1 MSQVGRISG
10 PLLQENLIRND
21 IDLSFETDLIYLD
34 VTDGK
39 VGIKTNS
46 PTNELQINNVART
59 TNLIV
64 DTEAN
69 FPILNFTNSTIQPFG
84 GTNNIVLD
92 ARYTIKSSNAKTG
105 DLFIDDNFI
114 KTTQSNSPIEFFP
127 NGTGNV
133 NIFNKLFVDGNIN
146 LDGTNFNVD
155 GNIQLGDANTDSL
168 VFNAD
173 IDSDIIPDV
182 DVTYRLGTSSKR
194 WQTFNSAFINSE
206 DIDSVTA
213 NIGTVSL
220 GTDQGK
226 IWYVSTTGDNGNV
239 GEHQQGPFRTID
251 YAVTRAQAGDTIYV
265 QPGEYEETCPIVV
278 PQGVTIRGSDLRNT
292 IVKPPTSDN
301 YVDIFKLN
309 GETAVSDITIKDFY
323 YDSVNDVGYAFR
335 YAANAA
341 VITRSPY
348 IQNVSV
354 ITKGSVTSASDP
366 RGFAEGDAGK
376 GALVDG
382 AVVLSNSVDASM
394 LFHSVTFIT
403 PGVDALTMT
412 NGVKVEWLNSF
423 TYFAN
428 RGLYAVDGATGHLS
442 TDGSTVLYG
451 AELRSIGSACVYGNY
466 GAVADGADTLM
477 YLVQHN
483 MGYIGVGKFVDNDPS
498 RAIQVNEIV
507 ELNSGKIY
515 YQTVNHFGDFR
526 VGDNFFINQETG
538 ESSIVI
544 DSSEVQGFG
553 RLRVTDVNTGNVT
566 IIDGEQISTGNL
578 TFSGNNILS
587 VDGPINIDS
596 TGVIN
601 LQDDTNVSGN
611 VDITGNFTFDGQ
623 LNLLGNQTTDTLA
636 FNVNISQDLNP
647 NTDLTFT
654 LGSSTKVWNNLYT
667 TEAQIDGI
675 HIEDNFIT
683 TDVSN
688 ADLEL
693 RANGTGEVDIP
704 SNNVQV
710 NNNLTVDGTSNLQ
723 DTSVTGLTTQVG
735 NFPITGNTAFNNLTI
750 TEDINVASQSLF
762 EEILFDGNVI
772 TTTSSNADLEL
783 QAAGTGEIIINE
795 QIDISNNL
803 QFADLSET
811 GLIAVNNL
819 VSFDTA
825 NISDITIQ
833 GNRIT
838 HNSGNDVNLI
848 STGQV
853 KVNSTNVIVNNDTTI
868 NGTTNILNTTING
881 NVQHTGNYQVTGNF
895 DIGGEFTNGNILI
908 EDNFITTTESNSDL
922 ELRANGTGVILI
934 DSLDTVTIQNNLAV
948 GGVLTY
954 AGFLT
959 INGDVNLAGNLQ
971 DGNLTVTEDLNLSSN
986 LDVSKQAQFEEILID
1001 DNFIT
1006 TTSSNTDLELRANG
1020 TGNIKILNNTVLP
1033 NTLSTGTFSTVDI
1046 NSSSNVSADEFYT
1059 TSGNIKISENFIE
1072 TTVSNSNLELR
1083 ATGDVVVPNNN
1094 ITLEQ
1099 NLTVNGDVDLDNTII
1114 TGTIT
1119 HTGNTV
1125 HTGNFIQTGDFTVSG
1140 NFTIA
1145 DQPFQF
1151 EDILIDG
1158 NVITTT
1164 LSNSN
1169 FDLRA
1174 NGTGVVS
1181 LEGTPIIKNTL
1192 TVRNANVENININNS
1207 FALENMVSSTDIEIF
1222 DNVITTTNSNSN
1234 LELRAAGTGGVY
1246 LQDLSFEQNILSTSN
1261 SAVILDAPTVTINAD
1276 GALTLP
1282 VGTTAQRIARL
1293 ADQIVD
1299 GGDADDVLTT
1309 VYDGGDA
1316 NTVFGPSDLI
1326 LDAGVAETPD
1336 GNAGDIRFNTTLGL
1350 FEGFSTAEQFFGGV
1364 YSQNTLTNVRTSN
1377 SNTIELNVNGSLVG
1391 TVRSTDLEITG
1402 LDIDDVQIRN
1412 NTISITGA
1420 NNLTLTTP
1428 GTGLPILN
1436 NFKFDS
1442 NLFSNE
1448 SATGLT
1454 IRHTSNGYAKIDT
1467 NTAVVT
1473 PVGTDANR
1481 GATPQVGEV
1490 RWNTEQNIQEVYDG
1504 TNWIAT
1510 RGVVNDLTASEFEE
1524 IIDFWTLVLG

>member
-10 PLLQENLIRND
+10 PLLQENLIRNG

-34 VTDGK
+34 VTAGK
-39 VGIKTNS
+39 LGVKTNS
-46 PTNELQINNVART
+46 PTNELQSQNEIRT

-69 FPILNFTNSTIQPFG
+69 FPILNFTNTSIQPFG
-84 GTNNIVLD
+84 GTNNILLD
-92 ARYTIKSSNAKTG
+92 ARHNITASNIKTG
-105 DLFIDDNFI
+105 DIFIDDNFI
-114 KTTQSNSPIEFFP
+114 KTTESNSPLEFNP
-127 NGTGNV
+127 NGTGLVNV
-133 NIFNKLFVDGNIN
+133 FNKLYVDGNVN
-146 LDGTNFNVD
+146 LDGDLNVD
-155 GNIQLGDANTDSL
+155 GNIQLGDANTDNL

-173 IDSDIIPDV
+173 IDSNIIPDV
-182 DVTYRLGTSSKR
+182 DITYSLGTSSKR
-194 WQTFNSAFINSE
+194 WQTFNSEFVNGE
-206 DIDSVTA
+206 DIQSFTA

-226 IWYVSTTGDNGNV
+226 IWYVSTNGDNGNN

-278 PQGVTIRGSDLRNT
+278 PQGVTIKGSDMRNT
-292 IVKPPTSDN
+292 VVKPPTSDN

-309 GETAVSDITIKDFY
+309 GETSVSDITIKDFY

-348 IQNVSV
+348 IQNISV

-366 RGFAEGDAGK
+366 RGFDEGDAGK

-382 AVVLSNSVDASM
+382 ASVIDTSEEASM

-412 NGVKVEWLNSF
+412 NGVRVEWLNSF

-428 RGLYAVDGATGHLS
+428 IGLHAKNGATGHLS
-442 TDGSTVLYG
+442 TDGSTRKYG
-451 AELRSIGSACVYGNY
+451 AELRSIGSATVYGNK
-466 GAVADGADTLM
+466 GAVADGADCLM
-477 YLVQHN
+477 YLIQHN
-483 MGYIGVGKFVDNDPS
+483 VGYVGAGKFSDNDPS
-498 RAIQVNEIV
+498 RTIQANEIIK
-507 ELNSGKIY
+507 LNSGEIY
-515 YQTVNHFGDFR
+515 YQSVNHFGDFR
-526 VGDNFFINQETG
+526 IGDNFFINQETG

-553 RLRVTDVNTGNVT
+553 RLRVTDVNTGNIT
-566 IIDGEQISTGNL
+566 LIDGEQISTGNL

-601 LQDDTNVSGN
+601 LQDNTNVSGN
-611 VDITGNFTFDGQ
+611 VDITGNFTFDGT

-636 FNVNISQDLNP
+636 FNANISQDLNP
-647 NTDLTFT
+647 NTDLTFD
-654 LGSSTKVWNNLYT
+654 LGSSTKLWNNLYT
-667 TEAQIDGI
+667 TEAQIAGI

-683 TDVSN
+683 TDVVDT
-688 ADLEL
+688 DLEF
-693 RANGTGEVDIP
+693 RANGTGEIEIP
-704 SNNVQV
+704 SNNVQID
-710 NNNLTVDGTSNLQ
+710 NNLTVNGTSNLQ
-723 DTSVTGLTTQVG
+723 NTNIVGLTTQVG
-735 NFPITGNTAFNNLTI
+735 NFPITGNLQSVNLTVTKDI
-750 TEDINVASQSLF
+750 TVASQSLF

-772 TTTSSNADLEL
+772 TTTTSNADLEL
-783 QAAGTGEIIINE
+783 RAAGTGEVIINE
-795 QIDISNNL
+795 QIDINNNL
-803 QFADLSET
+803 QFTDLSET
-811 GLIAVNNL
+811 GLITVNNL

-838 HNSGNDVNLI
+838 HNSGTDVNLI
-848 STGQV
+848 STGQIR
-853 KVNSTNVIVNNDTTI
+853 VNSTNVIVDNDTTI

-881 NVQHTGNYQVTGNF
+881 NIIHTGNSQVTGNY
-895 DIGGEFTNGNILI
+895 DIAGEFTNGNIYI
-908 EDNFITTTESNSDL
+908 EDNFITTTETNSDL

-971 DGNLTVTEDLNLSSN
+971 DGNLTVTEDLNLSSI
-986 LDVSKQAQFEEILID
+986 LDVTQKAQLEEILID
-1001 DNFIT
+1001 NNFIT
-1006 TTSSNTDLELRANG
+1006 TTSTNADLELRANG
-1020 TGNIKILNNTVLP
+1020 TGNINILNNTVLP
-1033 NTLSTGTFSTVDI
+1033 NTLNVGTFSTVDI
-1046 NSSSNVSADEFYT
+1046 NSSTDIVANEIHTTDSNIE
-1059 TSGNIKISENFIE
+1059 ISSNYIQ
-1072 TTVSNSNLELR
+1072 TGVSNSNLELR
-1083 ATGDVVVPNNN
+1083 SDNGDVIVPNNN

-1119 HTGNTV
+1119 HNGNTV

-1140 NFTIA
+1140 DFTIA

-1158 NVITTT
+1158 NVIKTT
-1164 LSNSN
+1164 LSNSSL
-1169 FDLRA
+1169 DLRA
-1174 NGTGVVS
+1174 NGTGDVL
-1181 LEGTPIIKNTL
+1181 LEGTPVIKNNL
-1192 TVRNANVENININNS
+1192 TVRNATVENININNS

-1222 DNVITTTNSNSN
+1222 DNVITTTNTNSD
-1234 LELRAAGTGGVY
+1234 LELRAAGTGKVF
-1246 LQDLSFEQNILSTSN
+1246 LQDIGIEQFTISTTN
-1261 SAVILDAPTVTINAD
+1261 TLIIETPVVTINAD
-1276 GALTLP
+1276 STLQLP
-1282 VGTTAQRIARL
+1282 VGTSNERIARL
-1293 ADQIVD
+1293 ADETVD
-1299 GGDADDVLTT
+1299 GGDADDILTT
-1309 VYDGGDA
+1309 VYDGGNA
-1316 NTVFGPSDLI
+1316 NTVFGPGDLI
-1326 LDAGVAETPD
+1326 LDAGIAEVPD
-1336 GNAGDIRFNTTLGL
+1336 GNQGDIRYNTTLGL
-1350 FEGFSTAEQFFGGV
+1350 FEGFSQSEQFFGGV
-1364 YSQNTLTNVRTSN
+1364 YSQNALTNVYASTN
-1377 SNTIELNVNGSLVG
+1377 NTLEFNVGNNLVG
-1391 TVRSTDLEITG
+1391 TVRSTDMEVTG

-1420 NNLTLTTP
+1420 NDLTLTTS

-1454 IRHTSNGYAKIDT
+1454 ISHTSNGYAKIDT

-1473 PVGTDANR
+1473 PVGDNTNR
-1481 GATPQVGEV
+1481 GATPQEGEV
-1490 RWNTEQNIQEVYDG
+1490 RWNTNLEIQEVYDG
-1504 TNWIAT
+1504 ANWIAT